1 MNKDLLSEL
10 TVVILTYRTNR
21 EVLSNCLNSLD
32 EEVKVKI
39 IENSEH
45 FENENEFINKYSN
58 LTIECTG
65 KNLGF
70 GGGNNFGFKKI
81 NTKFALALSPD
92 TICDKNFFENIKLYL
107 KDSLEFSLI
116 GVSFYQNEPFP
127 TYGYFNNSKKIKTS
141 IDSLIEADWIAG
153 CAMLINL
160 DKYENNKVFDEN
172 IFIYFEDFDICLQAI
187 KNGGKVFSS
196 KILLIKHLG
205 NKGSLAA
212 DPNFKEIAQN
222 FKDWHWT
229 WSQFY
234 FYKKN
239 YSYFYALKKCF
250 FKMIKSLIK
259 MFFYKFLGNNN
270 AFNNSKYRFLGFFNS
285 MIGKKSYY
293 RIED

>member
-1 MNKDLLSEL
+1 MNNNLLSEL

-21 EVLSNCLNSLD
+21 EILSNCLKSLD
-32 EEVKVKI
+32 EKVKVKI
-39 IENSEH
+39 IENSEY
-45 FENENEFINKYSN
+45 FENEKEFINKFSN

-81 NTKFALALSPD
+81 NTKFVLALSPD

-107 KDSLEFSLI
+107 NESLEYSLI
-116 GVSFYQNEPFP
+116 GVSYYQNEPFP
-127 TYGYFNNSKKIKTS
+127 TYGYFNKSKKKETS

-172 IFIYFEDFDICLQAI
+172 IFIYFEDFYICLQAI

-205 NKGSLAA
+205 NKGSVAA
-212 DPNFKEIAQN
+212 DPNFKELA
-222 FKDWHWT
+222 
-229 WSQFY
+229 
-234 FYKKN
+234 
-239 YSYFYALKKCF
+239 
-250 FKMIKSLIK
+250 
-259 MFFYKFLGNNN
+259 
-270 AFNNSKYRFLGFFNS
+270 
-285 MIGKKSYY
+285 
-293 RIED
+293 

>member
-1 MNKDLLSEL
+1 MNKNLLSEL

-21 EVLSNCLNSLD
+21 EILSNCLKSLD
-32 EEVKVKI
+32 EKVKVKI
-39 IENSEH
+39 IENSEN
-45 FENENEFINKYSN
+45 FENEKEFINKFPN

-81 NTKFALALSPD
+81 NTKFVLALSPD
-92 TICDKNFFENIKLYL
+92 TICDKNFFENIKSYL

-116 GVSFYQNEPFP
+116 GVSYYQNEPFP
-127 TYGYFNNSKKIKTS
+127 TYGYFDKSKKIETS

-187 KNGGKVFSS
+187 KKGDKVFSS
-196 KILLIKHLG
+196 KLLLIKHLG

-212 DPNFKEIAQN
+212 DPNFKDIAQN

-239 YSYFYALKKCF
+239 YSYFYALITTIPILLRALAK
-250 FKMIKSLIK
+250 LIYYYFTK
-259 MFFYKFLGNNN
+259 NDKHFIYKG
-270 AFNNSKYRFLGFFNS
+270 RFLGLINS
-285 MIGKKSYY
+285 YLKKKAWY
-293 RIED
+293 RPNI